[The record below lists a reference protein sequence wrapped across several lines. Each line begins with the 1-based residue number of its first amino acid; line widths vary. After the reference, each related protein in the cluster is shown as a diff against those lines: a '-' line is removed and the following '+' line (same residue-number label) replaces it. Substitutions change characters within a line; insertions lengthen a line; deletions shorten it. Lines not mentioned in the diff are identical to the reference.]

1 MYNKNQHAAN
11 LLFKKLQNYDL
22 QAVLNDFLLYS
33 MPIST
38 SDTENIN
45 TDSVDIVREFLP
57 FLMERSEAKAA
68 ALLDA
73 FGIADI
79 RANAIELLKYSMDNG
94 HVLIK
99 SLQTIFDFLVLI
111 DQINNEVEMKN
122 TVFLHQNTARKTELH
137 KAA

>member
-33 MPIST
+33 LPIST
-38 SDTENIN
+38 NDTENIN
-45 TDSVDIVREFLP
+45 TNSINIVREFLP
-57 FLMERSEAKAA
+57 FLIERSEATAA
-68 ALLDA
+68 TLLDA

-79 RANAIELLKYSMDNG
+79 RATAIELLKYSIEDG
-94 HVLIK
+94 HSLVEK
-99 SLQTIFDFLVLI
+99 LQTIFNFLVLI
-111 DQINNEVEMKN
+111 DQINNEVEAAN
-122 TVFLHQNTARKTELH
+122 IIFLHENTDPKKKLQ

>member
-33 MPIST
+33 LPIST
-38 SDTENIN
+38 TDTNNIN
-45 TDSVDIVREFLP
+45 TNSINIVREFLP

-79 RANAIELLKYSMDNG
+79 RATAIELLKYSMENG
-94 HVLIK
+94 HTLIEK
-99 SLQTIFDFLVLI
+99 LQTIFEFLVLI
-111 DQINNEVEMKN
+111 DEINNEIETAN
-122 TVFLHQNTARKTELH
+122 IIFLYENIDTKTQLH